1 MKKLFLYLILFSSC
15 VLSSCGVLRV
25 DLGRNVT
32 ERTSIRYAIPY
43 PQGEGHKFEYL
54 LHKLQN
60 GARLGKVDL
69 GSLEEPLI
77 AQTVSEANEDKYWI
91 ARNLPQILKDA
102 GYIWPEDMAA
112 IEGDIL
118 AALHDWFAIPDE
130 ILIDAGHNTL

>member
-1 MKKLFLYLILFSSC
+1 MKKLFLYLLLISSC
-15 VLSSCGVLRV
+15 LSSCGVLRV

-69 GSLEEPLI
+69 GSLGEPLI

-91 ARNLPQILKDA
+91 ARNLPQILKNA
-102 GYIWPEDMAA
+102 GYIGEEEMEAVEA
-112 IEGDIL
+112 DIL
-118 AALHDWFAIPDE
+118 AVLHDWYAIPE
-130 ILIDAGHNTL
+130 GILIDAGHNTL